1 MGWYAELFAGRMVR
15 NVRAQY
21 LAVGILEPDF
31 NFMVGMAVG

>member
-15 NVRAQY
+15 NVTALY

-31 NFMVGMAVG
+31 DFMVGMAIG